1 MTVRWARLF
10 WLLPGLLMVC
20 GRAGAFE
27 STELVIP
34 RSQWPEYVNS
44 SSIAELPQV
53 RQVLRQFDE
62 GGRFRIIV
70 RYPGG
75 AANARWAG
83 ELIGWFIA
91 HGVPGQYINRELG
104 TGDPDSLLLLL
115 VTGN

>member
-1 MTVRWARLF
+1 
-10 WLLPGLLMVC
+10 MVC

-75 AANARWAG
+75 TANARWAG